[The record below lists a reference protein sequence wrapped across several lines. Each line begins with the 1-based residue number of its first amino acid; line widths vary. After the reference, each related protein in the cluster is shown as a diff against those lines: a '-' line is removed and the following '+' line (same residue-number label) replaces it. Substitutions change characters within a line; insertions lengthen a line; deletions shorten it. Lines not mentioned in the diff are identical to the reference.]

1 MHSAGVIAA
10 SSSAVV
16 MDHTIT
22 VGSQVLV
29 KTTTFGFGDENNFNY
44 GSIDTVAVPWA
55 SNRNIATI
63 NWNTAG
69 GLNIM
74 ISGGAGNSGWT
85 SLEFYDGS
93 SLVMTRSRSGMT
105 YSQLGSGVNSFDFW
119 QIYSGSPN
127 PFGTTVGATRFLKWN
142 Y

>member
-16 MDHTIT
+16 MDHTVT
-22 VGSQVLV
+22 VGNVVLV
-29 KTTTFGFGDENNFNY
+29 KTSTWGFGDENNFNY

-55 SNRNIATI
+55 SNRNIGTI
-63 NWNTAG
+63 NANTAG
-69 GLNIM
+69 ALNIA
-74 ISGGAGNSGWT
+74 ISGAAGNSGWT
-85 SLEFYDGS
+85 SLEFYEGS
-93 SLVMTRSRSGMT
+93 TLVMTRSRSGMN
-105 YSQLGSGVNSFDFW
+105 YIQLGLGGNSYDLW
-119 QIYSGSPN
+119 QIFSGSPN